1 MNSTTQPTEANQILD
16 VLVVGAGI
24 SGLTIAHEL
33 IAKKYR
39 VLVAEAQDRVG
50 GAIISAKND
59 EGYQWE
65 EGPNS
70 FQPAPELL
78 RLAVQV
84 GLKDELVLADGKLPR
99 FVFLDG
105 KLNAIPMTPQGAI
118 ATKILNWGSKIR
130 LALGALGFA
139 RPAMAGEESVEQF
152 FSRLLGKQAVSNLVA
167 PFISGVYAGDPKR
180 LSAKAAFSKIARLE
194 SYGGLIAGAILSSKE
209 RKAQKLNDPNLPKVK
224 TGELGSFRQGIKMLP
239 EAIATNL
246 RAQGTGVKQQWTLR
260 SLEKQG
266 EIYISKFDT
275 PMGEEIITSR
285 SVVLT
290 TPAYVTAK
298 LLADLLPAASRALNE
313 IFYPTVACVVLAYP
327 KHEFM
332 YDMKGF
338 GNLIPRTQGV
348 RTLGTIWSSSLFAGR
363 APAGWQLLLNF
374 IGGTLDPALAEL
386 SELEMIEAVHQDLKK
401 TILRPDTKVE
411 PKAIAVHVW
420 DKAIPQYEIGH
431 LERLA
436 IVETELQK
444 SQGLYISANFIGGV
458 ALGDCIKRGLQE
470 AIKID
475 KFLNNISKKS
485 FSFPEVPHS
494 THE

>member
-1 MNSTTQPTEANQILD
+1 MTLTPSSEPNQPLD

-33 IAKKYR
+33 AIAKKYR

-50 GAIISAKND
+50 GAITSAKND
-59 EGYQWE
+59 QGYQWE

-99 FVFLDG
+99 FVFLNG
-105 KLNAIPMTPQGAI
+105 KLNALPMSPPKAI
-118 ATKILNWGSKIR
+118 ASKILTWGGKIR
-130 LALGALGFA
+130 LALGAIGFA
-139 RPAMAGEESVEQF
+139 RPAMAGEESVDQF
-152 FSRLLGKQAVSNLVA
+152 FSRLLGKQAVERLVA

-180 LSAKAAFSKIARLE
+180 LSAKAAFAKIFRLE
-194 SYGGLIAGAILSSKE
+194 NSYNGLLAGAILSAKE
-209 RKAQKLNDPNLPKVK
+209 RKAQKLNDPNIPKVK
-224 TGELGSFRQGIKMLP
+224 AGELGSFRQGIKMLP
-239 EAIATNL
+239 EAIATKL
-246 RAQGTGVKQQWTLR
+246 RDQGTAVKQQWTLI

-275 PMGEEIITSR
+275 PKGEETVRSR
-285 SVVLT
+285 SVVLS

-298 LLADLLPAASRALNE
+298 LLQDYLPAASQALNE

-327 KHEFM
+327 KREFA

-363 APAGWQLLLNF
+363 APEGWQLLLNF
-374 IGGTLDPALAEL
+374 IGGTLDPALAKL
-386 SELEMIEAVHQDLKK
+386 SEPEIIAAVHQDLKK
-401 TILRPDTKVE
+401 TILRPDTKSE

-431 LERLA
+431 LDRLA
-436 IVETELQK
+436 TVEKELQK

-458 ALGDCIKRGLQE
+458 ALGDCIKRSLQE
-470 AIKID
+470 ATKID
-475 KFLNNISKKS
+475 DFLK
-485 FSFPEVPHS
+485 
-494 THE
+494 

>member
-1 MNSTTQPTEANQILD
+1 MSLTPSSATNQPLD

-33 IAKKYR
+33 AIAKKYR
-39 VLVAEAQDRVG
+39 VLVAEAQDRLG
-50 GAIISAKND
+50 GAITSAKND

-99 FVFLDG
+99 FVFLNG
-105 KLNAIPMTPQGAI
+105 KLNALPMSPPTAI
-118 ATKILNWGSKIR
+118 ASKILTWGGKIR
-130 LALGALGFA
+130 LALGAIGFA
-139 RPAMAGEESVEQF
+139 RPAMAGEESVDQF
-152 FSRLLGKQAVSNLVA
+152 FSRLLGKQAVERLVA

-180 LSAKAAFSKIARLE
+180 LSAKAAFAKIFRLE
-194 SYGGLIAGAILSSKE
+194 DSYNGLLAGAILSAKE
-209 RKAQKLNDPNLPKVK
+209 RKAQKLNEPNLPKVK
-224 TGELGSFRQGIKMLP
+224 AGELGSFRQGIKMLP
-239 EAIATNL
+239 EAIAAKL
-246 RAQGTGVKQQWTLR
+246 RDQGTAVKQQWTLI

-275 PMGEEIITSR
+275 PIGEETVRSR
-285 SVVLT
+285 SVVLS

-298 LLADLLPAASRALNE
+298 LLQDYLPVASQALNE
-313 IFYPTVACVVLAYP
+313 IFYPTVACVVMAYP
-327 KHEFM
+327 KSEFA

-363 APAGWQLLLNF
+363 APEGWQLLLNF
-374 IGGTLDPALAEL
+374 IGGTLDPALAKL
-386 SELEMIEAVHQDLKK
+386 SEPEIIAAVHQDLKR
-401 TILRPDTKVE
+401 TILRPDTKAE

-431 LERLA
+431 LDRLA
-436 IVETELQK
+436 TVEKELQK
-444 SQGLYISANFIGGV
+444 SQGLYVSANFIGGV
-458 ALGDCIKRGLQE
+458 ALGDCIKRSLQE
-470 AIKID
+470 ATKIEA
-475 KFLNNISKKS
+475 FLK
-485 FSFPEVPHS
+485 
-494 THE
+494 

>member
-1 MNSTTQPTEANQILD
+1 MTSTQPSEANQPLD

-33 IAKKYR
+33 AIAKKYR
-39 VLVAEAQDRVG
+39 VMVAEAQNRLG
-50 GAIISAKND
+50 GAITSAKND

-99 FVFLDG
+99 FVFLNG
-105 KLNAIPMTPQGAI
+105 KLNALPMSPPTAI
-118 ATKILNWGSKIR
+118 ASKILTWGGKIR
-130 LALGALGFA
+130 LALGAIGFA

-152 FSRLLGKQAVSNLVA
+152 FSRLLGKQAVERLVA

-180 LSAKAAFSKIARLE
+180 LSAKAAFSKIFRLE
-194 SYGGLIAGAILSSKE
+194 NSYKGLLAGAILSAKE
-209 RKAQKLNDPNLPKVK
+209 RKAQKLNDPSIPKTK
-224 TGELGSFRQGIKMLP
+224 SGELGSFRQGIKMLP
-239 EAIATNL
+239 EAIATKL
-246 RAQGTGVKQQWTLR
+246 RDQGTAVKQQWTLR

-266 EIYISKFDT
+266 GIYVSKFDT
-275 PMGEEIITSR
+275 PTGEEIVTSR
-285 SVVLT
+285 SVVLS

-298 LLADLLPAASRALNE
+298 LLQDYLPAASQALNE

-327 KHEFM
+327 KREFA

-363 APAGWQLLLNF
+363 APEGWQLLLNF
-374 IGGTLDPALAEL
+374 IGGTLDPALAKL
-386 SELEMIEAVHQDLKK
+386 SESEIIAAVHQDLKK
-401 TILRPDTKVE
+401 TILRPDTKAE

-436 IVETELQK
+436 IVESELKK
-444 SQGLYISANFIGGV
+444 SSGLYVSANFIGGV
-458 ALGDCIKRGLQE
+458 ALGDCIKRSLQE
-470 AIKID
+470 SIKID
-475 KFLNNISKKS
+475 EFL
-485 FSFPEVPHS
+485 S
-494 THE
+494 T

>member
-1 MNSTTQPTEANQILD
+1 MSLTPSSATNQPLD

-33 IAKKYR
+33 AIAKKYR
-39 VLVAEAQDRVG
+39 VLVAEAQDRLG
-50 GAIISAKND
+50 GAITSAKND

-99 FVFLDG
+99 FVFLNG
-105 KLNAIPMTPQGAI
+105 KLNALPMSPPTAI
-118 ATKILNWGSKIR
+118 ASKILTWGGKIR
-130 LALGALGFA
+130 LALGAIGFA
-139 RPAMAGEESVEQF
+139 RPAMAGEESVDQF
-152 FSRLLGKQAVSNLVA
+152 FSRLLGKQAVERLVA

-180 LSAKAAFSKIARLE
+180 LSAKAAFAKIFRLE
-194 SYGGLIAGAILSSKE
+194 DSYNGLLAGAILSAKE

-224 TGELGSFRQGIKMLP
+224 AGELGSFRQGIKMLP
-239 EAIATNL
+239 EAIAAKL
-246 RAQGTGVKQQWTLR
+246 RDQGTAVKQQWTLI

-275 PMGEEIITSR
+275 PIGEETVRSR
-285 SVVLT
+285 SVVLS

-298 LLADLLPAASRALNE
+298 LLQDYLPAASQALNE
-313 IFYPTVACVVLAYP
+313 IFYPTVACVVMAYP
-327 KHEFM
+327 KSEFA

-363 APAGWQLLLNF
+363 APEGWQLLLNF
-374 IGGTLDPALAEL
+374 IGGTLDPALAKL
-386 SELEMIEAVHQDLKK
+386 SEPEIIAAVHQDLKR
-401 TILRPDTKVE
+401 TILRPDTKAE

-431 LERLA
+431 LDRLA
-436 IVETELQK
+436 TVEKELQK
-444 SQGLYISANFIGGV
+444 SQGLYVSANFIGGV
-458 ALGDCIKRGLQE
+458 ALGDCIKRSLQE
-470 AIKID
+470 ATKIEA
-475 KFLNNISKKS
+475 FLK
-485 FSFPEVPHS
+485 
-494 THE
+494 

>member
-1 MNSTTQPTEANQILD
+1 MSSTPPSEANQPLD
-16 VLVVGAGI
+16 VLVIGAGI

-33 IAKKYR
+33 AIAKKYR
-39 VLVAEAQDRVG
+39 VMVAEAQDRVG
-50 GAIISAKND
+50 GSITSAKND

-99 FVFLDG
+99 FVFLNG
-105 KLNAIPMTPQGAI
+105 KLNALPMSPQSAI
-118 ATKILNWGSKIR
+118 ASKVLTWGGKIR
-130 LALGALGFA
+130 LALGAIGFA

-152 FSRLLGKQAVSNLVA
+152 FARILGKQAVSNLVA

-180 LSAKAAFSKIARLE
+180 LSAKAAFSKIAKLE
-194 SYGGLIAGAILSSKE
+194 SYGGLLAGAILSSKE
-209 RKAQKLNDPNLPKVK
+209 RKAQKLNDPNIPKTK
-224 TGELGSFRQGIKMLP
+224 SGELGSFRQGIQMLP
-239 EAIATNL
+239 EAIATKL
-246 RAQGTGVKQQWTLR
+246 REGGTPVKQQWTLR
-260 SLEKQG
+260 SLIKQG
-266 EIYISKFDT
+266 EVYISKFDT
-275 PMGEEIITSR
+275 PMGEEIVTSR

-298 LLADLLPAASRALNE
+298 LLHDYLPAASQALNE

-327 KHEFM
+327 KSEFA

-338 GNLIPRTQGV
+338 GNLIPRTQGI

-374 IGGTLDPALAEL
+374 IGGTLDPALAKL
-386 SELEMIEAVHQDLKK
+386 SESEIIAAVHQDLKR
-401 TILRPDTKVE
+401 TILRPDTKVQ
-411 PKAIAVHVW
+411 PTAIAVHIW

-431 LERLA
+431 LERIA

-458 ALGDCIKRGLQE
+458 ALGDCIKRSLQE

-475 KFLNNISKKS
+475 KYLN
-485 FSFPEVPHS
+485 
-494 THE
+494 

>member
-1 MNSTTQPTEANQILD
+1 MTKTQSTEASQLLD

-24 SGLTIAHEL
+24 SGLAIAHEL
-33 IAKKYR
+33 TIAKKRR

-50 GAIISAKND
+50 GAITTASND
-59 EGYQWE
+59 EGYLWE

-78 RLAVQV
+78 RLAIEV
-84 GLKDELVLADGKLPR
+84 GLKDELILADGTLPR
-99 FVFLDG
+99 FVFLNG
-105 KLNAIPMTPQGAI
+105 KLNPLPMSPPKAI
-118 ATKILNWGSKIR
+118 ASKLLSWHHKIR
-130 LALGALGFA
+130 LVLGALGFA
-139 RPAMAGEESVEQF
+139 RPAMAGEESVDQF
-152 FSRLLGKQAVSNLVA
+152 FGRLLGRQAVENLVA
-167 PFISGVYAGDPKR
+167 PFISGVYAGDPKK
-180 LSAKAAFSKIARLE
+180 LSARAAFSKIVNLE
-194 SYGGLIAGAILSSKE
+194 ANYGGLIAGAIMFAKE
-209 RKAQKLNDPNLPKVK
+209 WKAKPIKDPKVPTTK
-224 TGELGSFRQGIKMLP
+224 SGELGSFRQGIKMLP
-239 EAIATNL
+239 EAIAAKL
-246 RAQGTGVKQQWTLR
+246 MAQGTAVKQQWTLR
-260 SLEKQG
+260 SLNKQG
-266 EIYISKFDT
+266 EIYIASFDT
-275 PMGEEIITSR
+275 PTGEEIVTAR

-298 LLADLLPAASRALNE
+298 LLQDYLPIASQALSE

-327 KHEFM
+327 KSEFA

-348 RTLGTIWSSSLFAGR
+348 RTLGTIWSSSLFSGR

-374 IGGTLDPALAEL
+374 IGGTLDPALAKL
-386 SELEMIEAVHQDLKK
+386 SESEIIQAVHQDLQK
-401 TILRPDTKVE
+401 TLLRPDSQVQ

-431 LERLA
+431 LQRLA

-444 SQGLYISANFIGGV
+444 SQGLYVSANFIGGV

-475 KFLNNISKKS
+475 QFLDI
-485 FSFPEVPHS
+485 
-494 THE
+494 

>member
-1 MNSTTQPTEANQILD
+1 MTLTPSSETNQPLD

-33 IAKKYR
+33 AIAKKYR

-50 GAIISAKND
+50 GAITSAKND

-99 FVFLDG
+99 FVFLNG
-105 KLNAIPMTPQGAI
+105 KLNALPMSPPTAI
-118 ATKILNWGSKIR
+118 ASKILTWGGKIR
-130 LALGALGFA
+130 LALGAIGFA
-139 RPAMAGEESVEQF
+139 RPAMAGEESVDQF
-152 FSRLLGKQAVSNLVA
+152 FSRLLGKQAVERLVA

-180 LSAKAAFSKIARLE
+180 LSAKAAFAKIFRLE
-194 SYGGLIAGAILSSKE
+194 NSYNGLLAGAILSAKE

-224 TGELGSFRQGIKMLP
+224 AGELGSFRQGIQTLP
-239 EAIATNL
+239 ESIATKL
-246 RAQGTGVKQQWTLR
+246 REQGTAVKQQWTLR

-275 PMGEEIITSR
+275 PIGEETVRSR
-285 SVVLT
+285 SVVLS

-298 LLADLLPAASRALNE
+298 LLQDYLPAASQALNE

-327 KHEFM
+327 KSEFA

-363 APAGWQLLLNF
+363 APEGWQLLLNF
-374 IGGTLDPALAEL
+374 IGGTLDPALAKL
-386 SELEMIEAVHQDLKK
+386 SEPEIIAAVHQDLKK
-401 TILRPDTKVE
+401 TILRPDTKAE

-431 LERLA
+431 LDRLA
-436 IVETELQK
+436 TVEKELQK

-458 ALGDCIKRGLQE
+458 ALGDCIKRSLQE
-470 AIKID
+470 ATKID
-475 KFLNNISKKS
+475 AFLK
-485 FSFPEVPHS
+485 
-494 THE
+494 

>member
-1 MNSTTQPTEANQILD
+1 MTDPQRSEANQPLD

-24 SGLTIAHEL
+24 SGLTIAYEL
-33 IAKKYR
+33 AIAKQHS

-50 GAIISAKND
+50 GAITSASND
-59 EGYQWE
+59 EGYLWE

-78 RLAVQV
+78 RLAVEV

-99 FVFLDG
+99 FVFFNG
-105 KLNAIPMTPQGAI
+105 KLNALPMSPPKAI
-118 ATKILNWGSKIR
+118 ASKLLSWGGKIR
-130 LALGALGFA
+130 LALGAIGFA
-139 RPAMAGEESVEQF
+139 RPAMAGEESVDQF
-152 FSRLLGKQAVSNLVA
+152 FARLLGRQAVERLVA

-180 LSAKAAFSKIARLE
+180 LSARAAFSKIARLE
-194 SYGGLIAGAILSSKE
+194 TNYGGLLAGALLSGKE
-209 RKAQKLNDPNLPKVK
+209 RKAQKLNDVNIPKTK
-224 TGELGSFRQGIKMLP
+224 AGELGSFRQGIKMLP
-239 EAIATNL
+239 EAIAAKL
-246 RAQGTGVKQQWTLR
+246 REQGTPVKQQWTLR
-260 SLEKQG
+260 SLQKQG
-266 EIYISKFDT
+266 DIYIASFDT
-275 PMGEEIITSR
+275 PTGEENVKSR

-298 LLADLLPAASRALNE
+298 LLQDYLPVASQALSE

-327 KHEFM
+327 KSEFA

-374 IGGTLDPALAEL
+374 IGGTLDPALAKL
-386 SELEMIEAVHQDLKK
+386 SEPEIIQAVHQDLKK
-401 TILRPDTKVE
+401 TILRADTKAE
-411 PKAIAVHVW
+411 PKAIAVHIW

-431 LERLA
+431 LQRLA
-436 IVETELQK
+436 TVETELQK
-444 SQGLYISANFIGGV
+444 AQGLYISANFIGGV
-458 ALGDCIKRGLQE
+458 ALGDCIKRSLQD

-475 KFLNNISKKS
+475 DFLKTN
-485 FSFPEVPHS
+485 
-494 THE
+494 

>member
-1 MNSTTQPTEANQILD
+1 MTDPQRSEANQLLD

-24 SGLTIAHEL
+24 SGLTIAYEL
-33 IAKKYR
+33 AIAKQHS

-50 GAIISAKND
+50 GAITSASND
-59 EGYQWE
+59 EGYLWE

-78 RLAVQV
+78 RLAVEV

-99 FVFLDG
+99 FVFFNG
-105 KLNAIPMTPQGAI
+105 KLNALPMSPPKAI
-118 ATKILNWGSKIR
+118 ASKLLSWGGKIR
-130 LALGALGFA
+130 LALGAIGFA
-139 RPAMAGEESVEQF
+139 RPAMAGEESVDQF
-152 FSRLLGKQAVSNLVA
+152 FSRLLGKQAVERLVA

-180 LSAKAAFSKIARLE
+180 LSARAAFSKIARLE
-194 SYGGLIAGAILSSKE
+194 TNYGGLLAGALLSSKE
-209 RKAQKLNDPNLPKVK
+209 RKAQKLNDVNIPKTK
-224 TGELGSFRQGIKMLP
+224 AGELGSFRQGIKMLP
-239 EAIATNL
+239 EAIAAKL
-246 RAQGTGVKQQWTLR
+246 REQGTPVKQQWTLR
-260 SLEKQG
+260 SLQKQG
-266 EIYISKFDT
+266 DIYIARFDT
-275 PMGEEIITSR
+275 PTGEEIVKSR

-298 LLADLLPAASRALNE
+298 LLQDYLPIASQALSE

-327 KHEFM
+327 KSEFA

-374 IGGTLDPALAEL
+374 IGGTLDPALAKL
-386 SELEMIEAVHQDLKK
+386 SEPEIIQAVHQDLKK
-401 TILRPDTKVE
+401 TILRADTKAE
-411 PKAIAVHVW
+411 PKAIAVHIW

-431 LERLA
+431 LQRLA
-436 IVETELQK
+436 TVETELQK
-444 SQGLYISANFIGGV
+444 AQGLYISANFIGGV
-458 ALGDCIKRGLQE
+458 ALGDCIKRSLQD

-475 KFLNNISKKS
+475 NFLK
-485 FSFPEVPHS
+485 
-494 THE
+494 TD

>member
-1 MNSTTQPTEANQILD
+1 MTSAQIPEVNPLD

-33 IAKKYR
+33 AIAKNYR

-50 GAIISAKND
+50 GAITSAKND

-78 RLAVQV
+78 RLAVEV
-84 GLKDELVLADGKLPR
+84 GLKDELELADGKLPR
-99 FVFLDG
+99 FVFLNG
-105 KLNAIPMTPQGAI
+105 KLNALPMSPPTAI
-118 ATKILNWGSKIR
+118 ASRILTWGGKIR
-130 LALGALGFA
+130 LALGAMGFA
-139 RPAMAGEESVEQF
+139 RPAMAGEESVDRF
-152 FSRLLGKQAVSNLVA
+152 FSRLLGRQAVDRLVA

-180 LSAKAAFSKIARLE
+180 LSAKAAFAKIAKLE
-194 SYGGLIAGAILSSKE
+194 TYGGLLAGAILSSKE
-209 RKAQKLNDPNLPKVK
+209 RKAQKLNDPRIPKTK
-224 TGELGSFRQGIKMLP
+224 AGELGSFREGIKMLP
-239 EAIATNL
+239 EAIAAKL
-246 RAQGTGVKQQWTLR
+246 RAQGTAVKQQWTLR

-275 PMGEEIITSR
+275 PTGEEIVTSR
-285 SVVLT
+285 SVVLS

-298 LLADLLPAASRALNE
+298 LLQDYLPAASQALDE

-327 KHEFM
+327 KSEFL

-338 GNLIPRTQGV
+338 GNLIPRTEGV
-348 RTLGTIWSSSLFAGR
+348 RTLGTIWSSSLFSGR

-374 IGGTLDPALAEL
+374 IGGTLDPALAHL
-386 SELEMIEAVHQDLKK
+386 SEAEIITAVHQDLKK
-401 TILRPDTKVE
+401 TILRPDTKVS

-436 IVETELQK
+436 TIEAELQK
-444 SQGLYISANFIGGV
+444 SSGLYVSANFIGGV
-458 ALGDCIKRGLQE
+458 ALGDCIKRSLQE
-470 AIKID
+470 AHKIAA
-475 KFLNNISKKS
+475 FLEPI
-485 FSFPEVPHS
+485 
-494 THE
+494 

>member
-1 MNSTTQPTEANQILD
+1 MTSAPTTEVNQPLD

-24 SGLTIAHEL
+24 SGLTIAYEL
-33 IAKKYR
+33 AIAKNYR
-39 VLVAEAQDRVG
+39 VLVAEAQDRIG
-50 GAIISAKND
+50 GAITSNRND
-59 EGYQWE
+59 EGYLWE

-84 GLKDELVLADGKLPR
+84 GLKDEILFADGKLPR
-99 FVFLDG
+99 FVFLKG
-105 KLNAIPMTPQGAI
+105 KLNALPMSPPKAI
-118 ATKILNWGSKIR
+118 ASQLLTWGGKIR

-139 RPAMAGEESVEQF
+139 RPAMAGEESVDQF
-152 FSRLLGKQAVSNLVA
+152 FSRILGKQAVERLVA

-180 LSAKAAFSKIARLE
+180 LSAKAAFSKISRLE
-194 SYGGLIAGAILSSKE
+194 TNYGGLLAGAILSMKE
-209 RKAQKLNDPNLPKVK
+209 RKAQKLNDPNIPKPK
-224 TGELGSFRQGIKMLP
+224 SGELGSFRQGIKMLP
-239 EAIATNL
+239 EAIAAKL
-246 RAQGTGVKQQWTLR
+246 RAQGTAVKQQWTLR

-275 PMGEEIITSR
+275 PTGEEVVRSR
-285 SVVLT
+285 SVVLS
-290 TPAYVTAK
+290 TPAYVSAK
-298 LLADLLPAASRALNE
+298 LLQDYLPIASKALSE

-327 KHEFM
+327 KSEFA

-338 GNLIPRTQGV
+338 GNLIPRNQGV

-374 IGGTLDPALAEL
+374 IGGTLDPALAKL
-386 SELEMIEAVHQDLKK
+386 SESEIIQAVHADLKK
-401 TILRPDTKVE
+401 TILRPDSKAE

-436 IVETELQK
+436 TVEAELQK

-470 AIKID
+470 ANKID
-475 KFLNNISKKS
+475 EFLK
-485 FSFPEVPHS
+485 
-494 THE
+494 

>member
-1 MNSTTQPTEANQILD
+1 MTLTPPSEANQPLD

-33 IAKKYR
+33 AIAKKYR
-39 VLVAEAQDRVG
+39 VLVAETQDRVG
-50 GAIISAKND
+50 GAITSAKND

-78 RLAVQV
+78 RLTVQV

-99 FVFLDG
+99 FVFLNG
-105 KLNAIPMTPQGAI
+105 KLNALPMSPPSAI
-118 ATKILNWGSKIR
+118 ASQVLTWGGKIR
-130 LALGALGFA
+130 LALGAIGFA
-139 RPAMAGEESVEQF
+139 RPAMAGEESVDQF
-152 FSRLLGKQAVSNLVA
+152 FSRILGRQAVERLVA

-194 SYGGLIAGAILSSKE
+194 TYGGLLAGAILSGKE

-224 TGELGSFRQGIKMLP
+224 TGELGSFREGIKMLP
-239 EAIATNL
+239 EAIATKL
-246 RAQGTGVKQQWTLR
+246 RDQGTAVKQQWILR

-266 EIYISKFDT
+266 DIYISKFDT
-275 PMGEEIITSR
+275 PTGEETVRSR

-298 LLADLLPAASRALNE
+298 LLQDYLPAASQALNE

-327 KHEFM
+327 KSEFA

-363 APAGWQLLLNF
+363 APEGWQLLLNF
-374 IGGTLDPALAEL
+374 IGGTLDPALAKL
-386 SELEMIEAVHQDLKK
+386 SEPEIIAAVHQDLKR
-401 TILRPDTKVE
+401 TILRPDTKAE

-458 ALGDCIKRGLQE
+458 ALGDCIKRSLQE
-470 AIKID
+470 SHKID
-475 KFLNNISKKS
+475 TFLK
-485 FSFPEVPHS
+485 
-494 THE
+494 

>member
-1 MNSTTQPTEANQILD
+1 MTLTPSSETNQPLD

-33 IAKKYR
+33 AITKKYR

-50 GAIISAKND
+50 GAITSAKNN
-59 EGYQWE
+59 EGYLWE

-99 FVFLDG
+99 FVFLNG
-105 KLNAIPMTPQGAI
+105 KLNALPMSPPTAI
-118 ATKILNWGSKIR
+118 ASKILTWGGKIR
-130 LALGALGFA
+130 LALGAIGFA
-139 RPAMAGEESVEQF
+139 RPAMAGEESVDQF
-152 FSRLLGKQAVSNLVA
+152 FSRLLGKQAVERLVA

-180 LSAKAAFSKIARLE
+180 LSAKAAFAKIFRLE
-194 SYGGLIAGAILSSKE
+194 NSYNGLLAGAILSAKE

-224 TGELGSFRQGIKMLP
+224 AGELGSFRQGIQTLP
-239 EAIATNL
+239 ESIATKL
-246 RAQGTGVKQQWTLR
+246 REQGTAVKQQWTLR

-275 PMGEEIITSR
+275 PIGEETVRSR
-285 SVVLT
+285 SVVLS

-298 LLADLLPAASRALNE
+298 LLQDYLPAASQALNE

-327 KHEFM
+327 KSEFA

-363 APAGWQLLLNF
+363 APEGWQLLLNF
-374 IGGTLDPALAEL
+374 IGGTLDPALAKL
-386 SELEMIEAVHQDLKK
+386 SEPEIIAAVHQDLKK
-401 TILRPDTKVE
+401 TILRPDTKAE

-420 DKAIPQYEIGH
+420 DKAIPQYELGH
-431 LERLA
+431 LDRLA
-436 IVETELQK
+436 TVEKELQK

-458 ALGDCIKRGLQE
+458 ALGDCIKRSLQE
-470 AIKID
+470 ATKID
-475 KFLNNISKKS
+475 AFLK
-485 FSFPEVPHS
+485 
-494 THE
+494 

>member
-1 MNSTTQPTEANQILD
+1 MTSAQTTEVNQPLD

-33 IAKKYR
+33 AIAKNYH

-50 GAIISAKND
+50 GAITSNRND
-59 EGYQWE
+59 EGYLWE

-84 GLKDELVLADGKLPR
+84 GLKDEILFADGKLPR
-99 FVFLDG
+99 FVFLKG
-105 KLNAIPMTPQGAI
+105 KLNALPMSPPKAI
-118 ATKILNWGSKIR
+118 ASQLLTWGSKIR

-139 RPAMAGEESVEQF
+139 RPAMAGEESVDQF
-152 FSRLLGKQAVSNLVA
+152 FSRILGKQAVERLVA

-180 LSAKAAFSKIARLE
+180 LSAKAAFAKISRLE
-194 SYGGLIAGAILSSKE
+194 TNYGGLLAGAILSMKD
-209 RKAQKLNDPNLPKVK
+209 RKAQKLNDPNIPKPK
-224 TGELGSFRQGIKMLP
+224 SGELGSFRQGIKMLP
-239 EAIATNL
+239 EAIAARL
-246 RAQGTGVKQQWTLR
+246 RAQGTAVKQQWTLQ

-275 PMGEEIITSR
+275 PTGEEVVRSR
-285 SVVLT
+285 SVVLS
-290 TPAYVTAK
+290 TPAYVSAK
-298 LLADLLPAASRALNE
+298 LLQDYLPVASQALSE

-327 KHEFM
+327 KSEFA

-363 APAGWQLLLNF
+363 APEGWQLLLNF
-374 IGGTLDPALAEL
+374 IGGTLDPALAKL
-386 SELEMIEAVHQDLKK
+386 SESEIIQVVHQDLKK
-401 TILRPDTKVE
+401 TILRPDTKAE

-431 LERLA
+431 LDRLA
-436 IVETELQK
+436 TVETELQK

-470 AIKID
+470 ADKID
-475 KFLNNISKKS
+475 EFLK
-485 FSFPEVPHS
+485 
-494 THE
+494 

>member
-1 MNSTTQPTEANQILD
+1 MTLTPSSETNQPLD

-33 IAKKYR
+33 AIAKKYR
-39 VLVAEAQDRVG
+39 VLVAETQDRIG
-50 GAIISAKND
+50 GAITSAKND

-99 FVFLDG
+99 FVFLNG
-105 KLNAIPMTPQGAI
+105 KLNALPMSPPTAI
-118 ATKILNWGSKIR
+118 ASKILTWGGKIR
-130 LALGALGFA
+130 LALGAIGFA

-152 FSRLLGKQAVSNLVA
+152 FSRLLGKQAVERLVA

-180 LSAKAAFSKIARLE
+180 LSAKAAFAKIFRLE
-194 SYGGLIAGAILSSKE
+194 NGYNGLLAGAILSAKE

-224 TGELGSFRQGIKMLP
+224 AGELGSFRQGIQTLP
-239 EAIATNL
+239 ESIATKL
-246 RAQGTGVKQQWTLR
+246 RDQGTAVKQQWTLR

-275 PMGEEIITSR
+275 PIGEETVRSR
-285 SVVLT
+285 SVALS

-298 LLADLLPAASRALNE
+298 LLQDYLPAASQALNE

-327 KHEFM
+327 KSEFA

-363 APAGWQLLLNF
+363 APEGWQLLLNF
-374 IGGTLDPALAEL
+374 IGGTLDPALAKL
-386 SELEMIEAVHQDLKK
+386 SEPEIIAAVHQDLKK
-401 TILRPDTKVE
+401 TILRPDTKAE

-420 DKAIPQYEIGH
+420 DKAIPQYELGH
-431 LERLA
+431 LDRLA
-436 IVETELQK
+436 IVESELQK

-458 ALGDCIKRGLQE
+458 ALGDCIKRSLQE
-470 AIKID
+470 ATKID
-475 KFLNNISKKS
+475 AFLK
-485 FSFPEVPHS
+485 
-494 THE
+494 

>member
-1 MNSTTQPTEANQILD
+1 MTITPPSENNQPID

-33 IAKKYR
+33 AISKKYS

-50 GAIISAKND
+50 GAITSAKND

-99 FVFLDG
+99 FVFLNG
-105 KLNAIPMTPQGAI
+105 KLNALPMTPASAI
-118 ATKILNWGSKIR
+118 ASKILTWGGKIR
-130 LALGALGFA
+130 LALGAIGFA
-139 RPAMAGEESVEQF
+139 RPAMAGEESVDQF
-152 FSRLLGKQAVSNLVA
+152 FSRLLGRQAVERLVA

-194 SYGGLIAGAILSSKE
+194 TYGGLIAGAILSSKQ
-209 RKAQKLNDPNLPKVK
+209 RKAEKINDPNIPKTK
-224 TGELGSFRQGIKMLP
+224 AGELGSFRQGIKMLP
-239 EAIATNL
+239 EAIATKL
-246 RAQGTGVKQQWTLR
+246 REQGSAIKQQWTLR

-266 EIYISKFDT
+266 EVYISKFDT
-275 PMGEEIITSR
+275 PTGEETVTSR
-285 SVVLT
+285 SIVLA

-298 LLADLLPAASRALNE
+298 LLQDYLPAASQALNE

-327 KHEFM
+327 KSEFA

-348 RTLGTIWSSSLFAGR
+348 RTLGTIWSSSLFTGR
-363 APAGWQLLLNF
+363 APEGWQLLLNF
-374 IGGTLDPALAEL
+374 IGGTLDPALAKL
-386 SELEMIEAVHQDLKK
+386 SEPEIIAAVHQDLKK
-401 TILRPDTKVE
+401 TILRPDTKAE

-436 IVETELQK
+436 IVEAELQK
-444 SQGLYISANFIGGV
+444 SQGLYVSANFIGGV
-458 ALGDCIKRGLQE
+458 ALGDCIKRSLQE
-470 AIKID
+470 ANKID
-475 KFLNNISKKS
+475 AYLK
-485 FSFPEVPHS
+485 
-494 THE
+494 

>member
-1 MNSTTQPTEANQILD
+1 MTLTLTSEANQPLD
-16 VLVVGAGI
+16 VLIIGAGI

-33 IAKKYR
+33 AIAKKYR

-50 GAIISAKND
+50 GSITSAKND

-99 FVFLDG
+99 FVFLNG
-105 KLNAIPMTPQGAI
+105 KLNALPMTPPSAI
-118 ATKILNWGSKIR
+118 ASQVLTWGGKIR
-130 LALGALGFA
+130 LALGAIGFA
-139 RPAMAGEESVEQF
+139 RPAMAGEESVDQF
-152 FSRLLGKQAVSNLVA
+152 FSRILGRQAVERLVA

-194 SYGGLIAGAILSSKE
+194 TYGGLLAGAILSSKE
-209 RKAQKLNDPNLPKVK
+209 RKAQKLNDPNLPKIK
-224 TGELGSFRQGIKMLP
+224 TGELGSFREGIKMLP
-239 EAIATNL
+239 EAIATKL
-246 RAQGTGVKQQWTLR
+246 RSQGTAVKQQWTLR

-266 EIYISKFDT
+266 DIYISKFDT
-275 PMGEEIITSR
+275 PTGEETLRSR

-298 LLADLLPAASRALNE
+298 ILQDYLPAASQALNE

-327 KHEFM
+327 KSEFA

-363 APAGWQLLLNF
+363 APEGWQLLLNF
-374 IGGTLDPALAEL
+374 IGGTLDPALAKL
-386 SELEMIEAVHQDLKK
+386 SEPEIIAAVHQDLKR
-401 TILRPDTKVE
+401 TILRPDTKAE

-431 LERLA
+431 LDRLA

-458 ALGDCIKRGLQE
+458 ALGDCIKRSLQE
-470 AIKID
+470 ANKID
-475 KFLNNISKKS
+475 AFFKKI
-485 FSFPEVPHS
+485 
-494 THE
+494 

>member
-1 MNSTTQPTEANQILD
+1 MTDPQRSEANQLLD

-24 SGLTIAHEL
+24 SGLTIAYEL
-33 IAKKYR
+33 AIAKQHS

-50 GAIISAKND
+50 GAITSASNE
-59 EGYQWE
+59 EGYLWE

-78 RLAVQV
+78 RLAVEV

-99 FVFLDG
+99 FVFFNG
-105 KLNAIPMTPQGAI
+105 KLNALPMSPPKAI
-118 ATKILNWGSKIR
+118 ASKLLSWGGKIR
-130 LALGALGFA
+130 LALGAIGFA
-139 RPAMAGEESVEQF
+139 RPAMADEESVDQF
-152 FSRLLGKQAVSNLVA
+152 FSRLLGRQAVERLVA

-180 LSAKAAFSKIARLE
+180 LSARAAFSKIARLE
-194 SYGGLIAGAILSSKE
+194 TNYGGLLAGALLSSKE
-209 RKAQKLNDPNLPKVK
+209 RKAQKLNDVNIPKTK
-224 TGELGSFRQGIKMLP
+224 AGELGSFRQGIKMLP
-239 EAIATNL
+239 EAIAAKL
-246 RAQGTGVKQQWTLR
+246 REQGTPVKQQWTLR
-260 SLEKQG
+260 SLQKQG
-266 EIYISKFDT
+266 DIYIATFDT
-275 PMGEEIITSR
+275 PMGEEIVKSR

-298 LLADLLPAASRALNE
+298 LLQDYLPVASQALSE

-327 KHEFM
+327 KSEFA

-374 IGGTLDPALAEL
+374 IGGTLDPALAKL
-386 SELEMIEAVHQDLKK
+386 SEPEIIQAVHQDLKK
-401 TILRPDTKVE
+401 TILRADTKAE
-411 PKAIAVHVW
+411 PKAIAVHIW

-431 LERLA
+431 LQRLA
-436 IVETELQK
+436 TVETELQK
-444 SQGLYISANFIGGV
+444 AQGLYISANFIGGV
-458 ALGDCIKRGLQE
+458 ALGDCIKRSLQD

-475 KFLNNISKKS
+475 NFLKAD
-485 FSFPEVPHS
+485 
-494 THE
+494 

>member
-1 MNSTTQPTEANQILD
+1 MNPTQPSEVNQPLD
-16 VLVVGAGI
+16 VLVIGAGI

-33 IAKKYR
+33 AIAKKYR
-39 VLVAEAQDRVG
+39 VMVAEAQDRVG
-50 GAIISAKND
+50 GAITSAKND

-99 FVFLDG
+99 FVFLNG
-105 KLNAIPMTPQGAI
+105 KLNSLPMSPQSAI
-118 ATKILNWGSKIR
+118 ASKVLTWRGKIR
-130 LALGALGFA
+130 LALGAIGFA

-152 FSRLLGKQAVSNLVA
+152 FTRILGKQAASNLVA

-180 LSAKAAFSKIARLE
+180 LSAKAAFSKIAKLE
-194 SYGGLIAGAILSSKE
+194 TYGGLLAGAILSSKE
-209 RKAQKLNDPNLPKVK
+209 RKAQKLNDPNIPKTK
-224 TGELGSFRQGIKMLP
+224 SGELGSFRQGIQMLP
-239 EAIATNL
+239 ESIATKL
-246 RAQGTGVKQQWTLR
+246 REQGTAVKQKWTLR

-275 PMGEEIITSR
+275 PMGEEIVTSR

-298 LLADLLPAASRALNE
+298 LLQDYLPAASQALNE

-327 KHEFM
+327 KNEFA

-338 GNLIPRTQGV
+338 GNLIPRTEGV

-374 IGGTLDPALAEL
+374 IGGTLDPALAKL
-386 SELEMIEAVHQDLKK
+386 SESEIIAAVHQDLKR
-401 TILRPDTKVE
+401 TILRPDTKVQ

-431 LERLA
+431 LERIA

-458 ALGDCIKRGLQE
+458 ALGDCIKRSLQE

-475 KFLNNISKKS
+475 KYLN
-485 FSFPEVPHS
+485 
-494 THE
+494 